1 MDMASIFLKKK
12 KKRAAF
18 TKYPVLLFCRACNH
32 VKISEIGV
40 SKVAK
45 YSLKLFSAI
54 CFNCVCHILY
64 VWLSG
69 STIYNLIYPS
79 G

>member
-1 MDMASIFLKKK
+1 MGYLVSIKMMMNSDKNGYDFNFLKKK
-12 KKRAAF
+12 WAAF

-32 VKISEIGV
+32 VKIFEIGV

-64 VWLSG
+64 V
-69 STIYNLIYPS
+69 
-79 G
+79 